1 MLIGF
6 DQAVGFLAVAV
17 VITLAPGPDN
27 VMVVS
32 LGAARGWRAGVAFG
46 LGCACGCLSHTLL
59 AALGVGLL
67 IAASPW
73 AFGALKLCGGG
84 YLVWLGGRVLVAS
97 WRADPDRGRD
107 GGGTEPLGLLFRRGV
122 LANAVNPKVMLFFL
136 AFLPQFVVASQ
147 GMPGLQMAQLGL
159 LFAFQAALT
168 FGALGA
174 GAGWIRAWFIPETFV
189 GASPG
194 RWLDRAAGVIF
205 VALGVKL
212 ILLP

>member
-1 MLIGF
+1 MLKIGKTSTSVLSPSF
-6 DQAVGFLAVAV
+6 ASPLSASCSENSAIPHKLSGR
-17 VITLAPGPDN
+17 T
-27 VMVVS
+27 
-32 LGAARGWRAGVAFG
+32 
-46 LGCACGCLSHTLL
+46 LSHTLL
-59 AALGVGLL
+59 AALGIGLL

-84 YLVWLGGRVLVAS
+84 YLVWLGLRVLVAL
-97 WRADPDRGRD
+97 WGARPDGGQDRD
-107 GGGTEPLGLLFRRGV
+107 GGGAEPLGLLFRRGM

-147 GMPGLQMAQLGL
+147 GTPGLQMAQLGL
-159 LFAFQAALT
+159 LFAFQAAVI

-174 GAGWIRAWFIPETFV
+174 GAGWIRGWLIPETSIGV
-189 GASPG
+189 SPG
-194 RWLDRAAGVIF
+194 QWLDRVAGVIF